1 MTTGTELLAK
11 GAARLR
17 AAGIEGAARDAR
29 WLLADALGV
38 GAERLTLVLPDLVS
52 DAARARYEAAIDAR
66 SRHQPVA
73 QIIGW
78 RDFWGRRFRVT
89 PDVLDPR
96 PETETLIEAAL
107 QRGFG
112 RVLDL
117 GTGSGAILLSLL
129 AERADAQGVGVDISA
144 AALEIAAQ
152 NAAALGVADRV
163 RLIRSDWFA
172 RVAGQFDLIVSNP
185 PYIAASELDT
195 LSPELRLWE
204 PRQALVPEHDDGSG
218 LAAYRHICAHAPRYL
233 TGDGWLMVEIGAAQ
247 ARGVAAL
254 FRHSRFCNIAVIT
267 DLSGHDRVVIG
278 QYTG

>member
-11 GAARLR
+11 GVARLR
-17 AAGIEGAARDAR
+17 AAGIEGATRDAR

-38 GAERLTLVLPDLVS
+38 GAERLTLVLPDPVS
-52 DAARARYEAAIDAR
+52 DAARARFDAAIEAR

-73 QIIGW
+73 QIMGW

-107 QRGFG
+107 QRSFE

-152 NAAALGVADRV
+152 NAATLGVADRV

-172 RVAGQFDLIVSNP
+172 SVAGQFDLIVSNP
-185 PYIAASELDT
+185 PYIAASELDA

-204 PRQALVPEHDDGSG
+204 PRKALVPDHDDGSG
-218 LAAYRHICAHAPRYL
+218 LAAYRHICAHAPHYL

-254 FRHSRFCNIAVIT
+254 FRHSGFCNIAVIA

-278 QYTG
+278 QHGG

>member
-1 MTTGTELLAK
+1 MTTGAELLAE
-11 GAARLR
+11 GVARLR
-17 AAGIEGAARDAR
+17 GAGIDGAARDAR

-38 GAERLTLVLPDLVS
+38 GAERLTLVLPDPVS
-52 DAARARYEAAIDAR
+52 DTARARFEAAIEAR

-96 PETETLIEAAL
+96 PETETLVEAAL
-107 QRGFG
+107 QRRFE

-117 GTGSGAILLSLL
+117 GIGSGAILLSLL
-129 AERADAQGVGVDISA
+129 AERPNAQGVGVDISP
-144 AALEIAAQ
+144 AALLVAAQ

-172 RVAGQFDLIVSNP
+172 GVEGQFDLIVSNP
-185 PYIAASELDT
+185 PYIATSELDV

-204 PRQALVPEHDDGSG
+204 PRQALVPDHDDGSG
-218 LAAYRHICAHAPRYL
+218 LAAYRHICAHAQKHL
-233 TGDGWLMVEIGAAQ
+233 TPDGWLMVEIGATQ
-247 ARGVAAL
+247 ADDVAAL
-254 FRHSRFCNIAVIT
+254 FRRAGFRRIAT
-267 DLSGHDRVVIG
+267 LSDLSGHQRVVLG
-278 QYTG
+278 QSGG